1 MRLRRETD
9 CLRRRW
15 RLICTYAAAMGMSI
29 IGQGHLW
36 DYKDKKNNPLCWLF
50 SYIIT
55 IFVDI

>member
-29 IGQGHLW
+29 IGLGHLW
-36 DYKDKKNNPLCWLF
+36 DYKDKK
-50 SYIIT
+50 IT
-55 IFVDI
+55 RCVGYSHI